1 MFRIVLLLLL
11 AIYSLKCVFEK
22 KNAKKLSKT
31 KCRDAADKIDY
42 DFEYDQYEYDTDE
55 EYSWGPPAWPLPG
68 PVTPYNVWEK
78 TRFKRNAMGGL
89 QQRRTSKG
97 VTQNQKLKPKGA
109 VTQTKNPKPK
119 GVTQNQK
126 LKPKGAV
133 TQTEKPKP
141 KGVKPKVVVTQTEKP
156 KPKGVTQNQKL
167 KPNAAVTQTK
177 KPKPNAAVTES
188 KKLDE
193 AEKDKNVTK
202 WDSLEKIQVLLTDLI
217 NVTICHNKKG
227 KDCGSFTD
235 IAKEIFNNTLLVRDI
250 NSHCVLFVVELVSN

>member
-97 VTQNQKLKPKGA
+97 VTQSQKLKPKGA

-126 LKPKGAV
+126 LKLKGAV

-141 KGVKPKVVVTQTEKP
+141 KGVKPKVV
-156 KPKGVTQNQKL
+156 
-167 KPNAAVTQTK
+167 VTQTK

-227 KDCGSFTD
+227 QDCGSFTD

>member
-1 MFRIVLLLLL
+1 MLL

-97 VTQNQKLKPKGA
+97 VIQNQKLKPKGA

-126 LKPKGAV
+126 LKLKGAV

-141 KGVKPKVVVTQTEKP
+141 KGVKPKVV
-156 KPKGVTQNQKL
+156 
-167 KPNAAVTQTK
+167 VTQTK

>member
-1 MFRIVLLLLL
+1 MLL

-109 VTQTKNPKPK
+109 VTQT
-119 GVTQNQK
+119 
-126 LKPKGAV
+126 
-133 TQTEKPKP
+133 EKPKP
-141 KGVKPKVVVTQTEKP
+141 KGVKPKVV
-156 KPKGVTQNQKL
+156 
-167 KPNAAVTQTK
+167 VTQTK

-227 KDCGSFTD
+227 QDCGSFTD

>member
-1 MFRIVLLLLL
+1 MLL

-97 VTQNQKLKPKGA
+97 VTQNQKLKP
-109 VTQTKNPKPK
+109 
-119 GVTQNQK
+119 
-126 LKPKGAV
+126 
-133 TQTEKPKP
+133 
-141 KGVKPKVVVTQTEKP
+141 
-156 KPKGVTQNQKL
+156 
-167 KPNAAVTQTK
+167 NAAVTQTK

-227 KDCGSFTD
+227 QDCGSFTD

>member
-1 MFRIVLLLLL
+1 MLLL

-119 GVTQNQK
+119 GAVTQTKNP
-126 LKPKGAV
+126 KPKGAV

-141 KGVKPKVVVTQTEKP
+141 KGVKPKVV
-156 KPKGVTQNQKL
+156 
-167 KPNAAVTQTK
+167 VTQTK

-227 KDCGSFTD
+227 QDCGSFTD

>member
-1 MFRIVLLLLL
+1 MLL

-97 VTQNQKLKPKGA
+97 VIQNQKLKPKGA

-126 LKPKGAV
+126 LKLKGAV

-141 KGVKPKVVVTQTEKP
+141 KGVKPKVV
-156 KPKGVTQNQKL
+156 
-167 KPNAAVTQTK
+167 VTQTK

-227 KDCGSFTD
+227 QDCGSFTD

>member
-1 MFRIVLLLLL
+1 MLL

-97 VTQNQKLKPKGA
+97 VTQNQKLK
-109 VTQTKNPKPK
+109 
-119 GVTQNQK
+119 
-126 LKPKGAV
+126 LKGAV

-156 KPKGVTQNQKL
+156 KPKAVTQNQKL

-227 KDCGSFTD
+227 QDCGSFTD

>member
-1 MFRIVLLLLL
+1 MLL

-126 LKPKGAV
+126 LKLKGAV

-141 KGVKPKVVVTQTEKP
+141 KGVKPKVV
-156 KPKGVTQNQKL
+156 
-167 KPNAAVTQTK
+167 VTQTK

-227 KDCGSFTD
+227 QDCGSFTD

>member
-97 VTQNQKLKPKGA
+97 VTQNQKLK
-109 VTQTKNPKPK
+109 
-119 GVTQNQK
+119 
-126 LKPKGAV
+126 LKGAV

-141 KGVKPKVVVTQTEKP
+141 KGVKPKVV
-156 KPKGVTQNQKL
+156 
-167 KPNAAVTQTK
+167 VTQTK

-227 KDCGSFTD
+227 QDCGSFTD

>member
-97 VTQNQKLKPKGA
+97 VTQNQKLKP
-109 VTQTKNPKPK
+109 
-119 GVTQNQK
+119 
-126 LKPKGAV
+126 
-133 TQTEKPKP
+133 
-141 KGVKPKVVVTQTEKP
+141 
-156 KPKGVTQNQKL
+156 
-167 KPNAAVTQTK
+167 NAAVTQTK

-227 KDCGSFTD
+227 QDCGSFTD

>member
-119 GVTQNQK
+119 GAVTQTKNP
-126 LKPKGAV
+126 KPKGAV

-141 KGVKPKVVVTQTEKP
+141 KGVKPKVV
-156 KPKGVTQNQKL
+156 
-167 KPNAAVTQTK
+167 VTQTK

-227 KDCGSFTD
+227 QDCGSFTD

>member
-1 MFRIVLLLLL
+1 MLLL

-42 DFEYDQYEYDTDE
+42 DYDEQYEYDTDE

-109 VTQTKNPKPK
+109 VTQT
-119 GVTQNQK
+119 
-126 LKPKGAV
+126 
-133 TQTEKPKP
+133 
-141 KGVKPKVVVTQTEKP
+141 EKP

-177 KPKPNAAVTES
+177 KPKPNTAVTES

-227 KDCGSFTD
+227 QDCGSFTD

>member
-1 MFRIVLLLLL
+1 MLL

-97 VTQNQKLKPKGA
+97 VIQNQKLKPKGA
-109 VTQTKNPKPK
+109 VTQTKN
-119 GVTQNQK
+119 
-126 LKPKGAV
+126 
-133 TQTEKPKP
+133 
-141 KGVKPKVVVTQTEKP
+141 P

-227 KDCGSFTD
+227 QDCGSFTD

>member
-1 MFRIVLLLLL
+1 MLL

-97 VTQNQKLKPKGA
+97 VIQNQKLKPKGA
-109 VTQTKNPKPK
+109 VTQTKNP
-119 GVTQNQK
+119 
-126 LKPKGAV
+126 KPKGAV

-141 KGVKPKVVVTQTEKP
+141 KGVKPKVV
-156 KPKGVTQNQKL
+156 
-167 KPNAAVTQTK
+167 VTQTK

>member
-119 GVTQNQK
+119 G
-126 LKPKGAV
+126 AV

-141 KGVKPKVVVTQTEKP
+141 KGVKPKVV
-156 KPKGVTQNQKL
+156 
-167 KPNAAVTQTK
+167 VTQTK

>member
-126 LKPKGAV
+126 LKLKGAV

-141 KGVKPKVVVTQTEKP
+141 KGVKPKVV
-156 KPKGVTQNQKL
+156 
-167 KPNAAVTQTK
+167 VTQTK

-227 KDCGSFTD
+227 QDCGSFTD

>member
-119 GVTQNQK
+119 GAVTQTKNP
-126 LKPKGAV
+126 KPKGAV

-141 KGVKPKVVVTQTEKP
+141 KGVKPKVV
-156 KPKGVTQNQKL
+156 
-167 KPNAAVTQTK
+167 VTQTK

>member
-1 MFRIVLLLLL
+1 MLL

-119 GVTQNQK
+119 G
-126 LKPKGAV
+126 AV

-141 KGVKPKVVVTQTEKP
+141 KGVKPKVV
-156 KPKGVTQNQKL
+156 
-167 KPNAAVTQTK
+167 VTQTK

-227 KDCGSFTD
+227 QDCGSFTD

>member
-1 MFRIVLLLLL
+1 MLL

-42 DFEYDQYEYDTDE
+42 DYDEQYEYDTDE

-141 KGVKPKVVVTQTEKP
+141 KGVKPKVVVTQT
-156 KPKGVTQNQKL
+156 
-167 KPNAAVTQTK
+167 K

-227 KDCGSFTD
+227 QDCGSFTD

>member
-126 LKPKGAV
+126 LKLKGAV

-141 KGVKPKVVVTQTEKP
+141 KGVKPKVV
-156 KPKGVTQNQKL
+156 
-167 KPNAAVTQTK
+167 VTQTK

>member
-1 MFRIVLLLLL
+1 MLL

-42 DFEYDQYEYDTDE
+42 DYDEQYEYDTDE

-119 GVTQNQK
+119 G
-126 LKPKGAV
+126 A
-133 TQTEKPKP
+133 
-141 KGVKPKVVVTQTEKP
+141 VTQTEKP

-227 KDCGSFTD
+227 QDCGSFTD

>member
-1 MFRIVLLLLL
+1 MLL

-42 DFEYDQYEYDTDE
+42 DYDEQYEYDTDE

-89 QQRRTSKG
+89 QQRRTS
-97 VTQNQKLKPKGA
+97 
-109 VTQTKNPKPK
+109 K

>member
-1 MFRIVLLLLL
+1 MLL

-141 KGVKPKVVVTQTEKP
+141 KGVKPKVVVTQT
-156 KPKGVTQNQKL
+156 
-167 KPNAAVTQTK
+167 K

-227 KDCGSFTD
+227 QDCGSFTD

>member
-1 MFRIVLLLLL
+1 MLL

-119 GVTQNQK
+119 GAVTQTKNP
-126 LKPKGAV
+126 KPKGAV

-141 KGVKPKVVVTQTEKP
+141 KGVKPKVV
-156 KPKGVTQNQKL
+156 
-167 KPNAAVTQTK
+167 VTQTK

-250 NSHCVLFVVELVSN
+250 NSHCVLFVVELMSN